1 MYLKLT
7 VQYMDREF
15 KCQERGSGQLQG

>member
-15 KCQERGSGQLQG
+15 KCQQRGSGQLQG

>member
-15 KCQERGSGQLQG
+15 KC